1 MLKESTRT
9 GLVALAS
16 VAAALT
22 LFVLVFDR
30 YVDYDYRDA
39 ECKAGAVTLRAAL
52 VGDPQSD
59 EHKGRTSPYRAVLWV
74 TSSEKYFALLDVSLS
89 SKQFGERVNL
99 SDGQRVADM
108 DFKEGSATH
117 TFVVQPLHISY
128 DDYVLNGVL
137 RSIPPSSEVDAPFSC
152 AFIRNQHSEWR
163 MPWLDALMSV

>member
-1 MLKESTRT
+1 MRKESSKT
-9 GLVALAS
+9 ALLAVAS

-22 LFVLVFDR
+22 LFILIFDR

-59 EHKGRTSPYRAVLWV
+59 EHKGRTTPYRAVLWV
-74 TSSEKYFALLDVSLS
+74 TSSERYFALLDVSLF
-89 SKQFGERVNL
+89 SKQSGERLSL

-108 DFKEGSATH
+108 DFKEDSATH
-117 TFVVQPLHISY
+117 TFVVEPLHISY

-137 RSIPPSSEVDAPFSC
+137 RSLPPSDEVDAAFSC